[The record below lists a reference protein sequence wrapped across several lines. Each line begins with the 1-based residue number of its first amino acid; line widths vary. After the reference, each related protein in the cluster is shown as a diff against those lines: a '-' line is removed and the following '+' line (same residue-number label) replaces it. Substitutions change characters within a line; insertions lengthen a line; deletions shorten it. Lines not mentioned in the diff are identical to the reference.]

1 MKPLPSF
8 APRRR
13 FNPPFRAHY
22 LFAPALHA
30 HDEARSCRERFSDII
45 ADAGADSAA
54 DDLGMR
60 ITGHIENTNRFYLIE
75 GGVLANPL
83 TIANGLN
90 SIPPASTSN

>member
-1 MKPLPSF
+1 
-8 APRRR
+8 
-13 FNPPFRAHY
+13 
-22 LFAPALHA
+22 
-30 HDEARSCRERFSDII
+30 
-45 ADAGADSAA
+45 
-54 DDLGMR
+54 MR